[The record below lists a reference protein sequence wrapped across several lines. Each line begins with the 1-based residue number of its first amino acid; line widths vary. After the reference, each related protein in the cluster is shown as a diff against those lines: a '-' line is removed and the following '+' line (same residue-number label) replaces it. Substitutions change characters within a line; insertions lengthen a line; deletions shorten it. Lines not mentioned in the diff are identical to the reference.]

1 VGIEFSLKGLD
12 KAILEIYCFKCQRAR
27 NIIFFLSEFEIRRK
41 FETNWLVAIKKLK
54 NGRIKSPL
62 CRETFAHNYSKG

>member
-1 VGIEFSLKGLD
+1 VGIGFSPKGLD
-12 KAILEIYCFKCQRAR
+12 KVILEIYCFKCQLAWD
-27 NIIFFLSEFEIRRK
+27 IIFYLSEFEIRRK
-41 FETNWLVAIKKLK
+41 FETNWVGAIKKLK